1 MFGLLSACL
10 MSAVL
15 AKNSV
20 VVSEYPTFEQWSSDH
35 GLSYS
40 ATEHGFRENIYYKNI
55 MKIAK
60 HNTHN
65 HPYRFGLNKFTA
77 MTRNEFSKMF
87 SNGYINKR
95 VRNYTNTHTI
105 NTNVLP
111 SSVDWTSKGA
121 VSPVKNQGQCGSCW
135 AFSATGATEGAWF
148 LSNKTL
154 LSLSEQQLVDCSK
167 AEGNNGCNGGL
178 MDDAFSYIMKNGLTT
193 EAAYPYTG
201 RDGSCIKVGSSVKIS
216 GYKDVPANSQ
226 LALMSAIAQQPV
238 SVAIEADQDV
248 FQFYSSGVMTA
259 SCGNALDHGVLAVG
273 YGRLGSLDYYKVK
286 NSWGADWGMNGYILL
301 GRGPQY
307 GAAGQCGVQMDPSYP
322 VM

>member
-1 MFGLLSACL
+1 MFGLLSVCL

-20 VVSEYPTFEQWSSDH
+20 VVSEYPTFEQWSSDY

-40 ATEHGFRENIYYKNI
+40 ATEYGFRENLYYKNV

-60 HNTHN
+60 HNTHR

-87 SNGYINKR
+87 SNGYMNKR
-95 VRNYTNTHTI
+95 VNNYTNTHII
-105 NTNVLP
+105 NTNGMP
-111 SSVDWTSKGA
+111 SSVDWTTKGA

-148 LSNKTL
+148 ISNKTL

-178 MDDAFSYIMKNGLTT
+178 MDEAFSYIMKNGLTT

-201 RDGSCIKVGSSVKIS
+201 TDGTCSKVASSVKIS

-226 LALMSAIAQQPV
+226 LALMTAIAQQPV
-238 SVAIEADQDV
+238 SVAVEADQEV

-273 YGRLGSLDYYKVK
+273 YGRLGSLDYYKIK
-286 NSWGADWGMNGYILL
+286 NSWGTDWGMNGFILL

-307 GAAGQCGVQMDPSYP
+307 GAGGQCGVQMDPSYP
-322 VM
+322 VI